1 MIPIFIIALIGLIA
15 AYWGTQFYITCLEA
29 CIFIIAFIILT
40 IIEIKTAKMYGYN
53 KIIDPGEVFAE
64 VHSIPESDG
73 RDEIER
79 KLRRDALKGIINT
92 IKGGNDVFNTN
103 RIED

>member
-1 MIPIFIIALIGLIA
+1 
-15 AYWGTQFYITCLEA
+15 
-29 CIFIIAFIILT
+29 
-40 IIEIKTAKMYGYN
+40 MYGYN

-73 RDEIER
+73 REEIER